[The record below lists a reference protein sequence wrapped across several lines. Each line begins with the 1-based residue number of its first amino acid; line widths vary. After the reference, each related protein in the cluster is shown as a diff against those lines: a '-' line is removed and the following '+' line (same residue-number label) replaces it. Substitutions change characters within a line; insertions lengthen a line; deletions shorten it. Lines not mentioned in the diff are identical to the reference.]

1 MHCASKAA
9 MDSIARNLA
18 VIFGPAKGITVNSIG
33 TGATDT
39 DSLRKSMEANGSEFR
54 KACENMSPL
63 GRLGEAREVAN
74 IIGFV
79 ASPEASWINGNQVPA
94 NGGALSILQG

>member
-1 MHCASKAA
+1 

-18 VIFGPAKGITVNSIG
+18 VIFGPAKGITVNSII

-39 DSLRKSMEANGSEFR
+39 DSLGKSIEASGSEVR
-54 KACENMSPL
+54 KVYENLSPL
-63 GRLGEAREVAN
+63 GRLGEPREVAS

-79 ASPEASWINGNQVPA
+79 ASPEASWINGDQVPA
-94 NGGALSILQG
+94 NGGALSM